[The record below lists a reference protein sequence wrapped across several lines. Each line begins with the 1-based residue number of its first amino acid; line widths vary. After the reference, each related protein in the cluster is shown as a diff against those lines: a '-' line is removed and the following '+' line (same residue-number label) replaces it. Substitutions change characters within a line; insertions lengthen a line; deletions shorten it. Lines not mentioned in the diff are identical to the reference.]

1 MCVINLISAVA
12 IDGSIGSNNK
22 LLWEIKEDLEY
33 YKARTLGNVLIV
45 GGNTFDS
52 LPKVALKGRTHIVIS
67 NHIKRFPE
75 DKLNEDILFSP
86 NPRHALIIAKK
97 IAKRENCDIYIAGG
111 ASIYKQML
119 NACEYAFI
127 TWVDKKF
134 EKEADTFFPIKEFFT
149 KFELI
154 SKSDDFI
161 SNDKIKYNF
170 NAYKKIN

>member
-1 MCVINLISAVA
+1 MCIINLISAVA
-12 IDGSIGSNNK
+12 IDGSIGSDNK
-22 LLWEIKEDLEY
+22 LLWKIKEDLEY
-33 YKARTLGNVLIV
+33 YKSRTLGNVIIV

-75 DKLNEDILFSP
+75 DKLNEDVLFLP
-86 NPRHALIIAKK
+86 NPKHALEIAKK
-97 IAKRENCDIYIAGG
+97 IAKREDCHVYIAGG

-127 TWVDKKF
+127 TWVEKKF
-134 EKEADTFFPIKEFFT
+134 EKEADTFFPVKDFFS

-154 SKSDDFI
+154 SKSDNFETK
-161 SNDKIKYNF
+161 DKLKYNF
-170 NAYKKIN
+170 NAYKRKR